1 MASALGPRG
10 DGKGVEIAIQA
21 LQVAAVGVP
30 AQHGVADE
38 FPRAGEFFPAS
49 FPARI
54 ADREI
59 EKFQGA
65 REGLRAQ
72 VWVLIVPPAR
82 TGDFAPDIGQLFHQ
96 RQRQPAPCGQACMLV
111 GHPVSH

>member
-1 MASALGPRG
+1 MKTVSGWLSAKRMASAMGPRG
-10 DGKGVEIAIQA
+10 DGKGVEIAVQTF
-21 LQVAAVGVP
+21 QVAAVGIP

-49 FPARI
+49 FPSRI

-72 VWVLIVPPAR
+72 VRDLIVPPAR
-82 TGDFAPDIGQLFHQ
+82 AGDFAPDIGQLF
-96 RQRQPAPCGQACMLV
+96 R
-111 GHPVSH
+111 

>member
-1 MASALGPRG
+1 MASAMGPRG
-10 DGKGVEIAIQA
+10 DGKGVEIAVQTF
-21 LQVAAVGVP
+21 QVAAVGIP

-49 FPARI
+49 FPSRI

-65 REGLRAQ
+65 REGPRAPVARSRPAPVLAGLRARATSLPTLASCSTS
-72 VWVLIVPPAR
+72 VNV
-82 TGDFAPDIGQLFHQ
+82 
-96 RQRQPAPCGQACMLV
+96 RQRPAAKRACW
-111 GHPVSH
+111 